1 MYIMYRML
9 RVDQQPQ
16 LSEGSVVGTL
26 WPCSCWCQATVGGF
40 SGLDEE
46 EGFTSNIWGWGVK
59 TKNRPDKCCVN
70 PFC

>member
-1 MYIMYRML
+1 MYRTL

-26 WPCSCWCQATVGGF
+26 WPCSCWCQATVCGF
-40 SGLDEE
+40 SEWMKKRDE
-46 EGFTSNIWGWGVK
+46 EGFTSNIWGEGG
-59 TKNRPDKCCVN
+59 TKNRPNKCSVT